1 MAFDADL
8 VRVPLCLVSIRA
20 VKIVFL
26 SEPLKR
32 QQSLLDRYDA
42 QIVGMRA
49 EPSSSLF
56 SKEIVDRPYKD
67 CD

>member
-1 MAFDADL
+1 MFGFNPGRENCIS
-8 VRVPLCLVSIRA
+8 VRAS
-20 VKIVFL
+20 
-26 SEPLKR
+26 KR